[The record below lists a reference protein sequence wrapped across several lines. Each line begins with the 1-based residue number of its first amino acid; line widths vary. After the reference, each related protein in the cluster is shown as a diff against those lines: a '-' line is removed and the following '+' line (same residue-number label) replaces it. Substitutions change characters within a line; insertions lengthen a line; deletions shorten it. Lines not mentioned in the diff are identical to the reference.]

1 MIGKLLN
8 NRYEIIELTG
18 KGGMSLVYKA
28 KDKLLNRYVA
38 VKVLKE
44 EFVENEQFIKKFNR
58 ESQAAA
64 SLSHPNIVNVFDV
77 GSEDNINYIVMEFI
91 DGMTLKHDLML
102 KEKFESEEATKIV
115 RDIALALSHAHKNK
129 IIHRDVK
136 PHNILMTKEEVP
148 KVADF
153 GIARAITSSTVTMT
167 GETMGSVHYISP
179 EQARGGFVDERSDLY
194 SLGIVYY
201 ELLSGKVPFDGE
213 NSVTIAIQHIQNE
226 ITPIKEIEPSIS
238 DDINYV
244 VMKLIKKQPEER
256 YQSAD
261 ALVDDL
267 NRILDGLPLNK
278 TEEYDDGEVVI
289 VSAEENEIA
298 ATETK
303 KKLSKKQKIIIG
315 SITGVF
321 SLLIIGAIIF
331 NAFMT
336 VPEVEVPDVIGL
348 SYDEAV
354 KVIEEAGL
362 EVVKQTENNSEVE
375 KDYIISQTPK
385 AEKVVKEGSEV
396 TLVVSLGT
404 EKVNVPDIIG
414 MTEADGKEAL
424 DEANLK
430 VKTVRE
436 YNNDYEAGIIYDVSP
451 AVDTELDVNTEITI
465 YISEGSNIVEVPDL
479 VGTTETEAQNAI
491 INAGLTLGQVT
502 TEASNTY
509 DQGIV
514 SSQSITAG
522 QEVEMNTV
530 INIVVS
536 EGKITTQTISIDLA
550 NYTSYN
556 PAQQVEVL
564 VLSDDNDQVYSG
576 THMSDDS
583 FSFTVTGYGDKTY
596 QVYIDDQP
604 SGTPISVTF

>member
-102 KEKFESEEATKIV
+102 KEKFEPEEATKIV

-213 NSVTIAIQHIQNE
+213 NSVTIAIQHIQNK
-226 ITPIKEIEPSIS
+226 ITPINEIEPSIS
-238 DDINYV
+238 DDINYI

-267 NRILDGLPLNK
+267 NRILEGLPLNK
-278 TEEYDDGEVVI
+278 TEEYDDDEAVI

-298 ATETK
+298 ETDTK

-315 SITGVF
+315 SIAGVF
-321 SLLIIGAIIF
+321 ALLIIGAIIF

-354 KVIEEAGL
+354 KIIEEAGL

-436 YNNDYEAGIIYDVSP
+436 YNNEYEAGIIYDVSP
-451 AVDTELDVNTEITI
+451 AVDTELDVNTEVTI

-509 DQGIV
+509 DQGVV

>member
-278 TEEYDDGEVVI
+278 TEEYDDGEAVI